1 MADLGKK
8 LKDLRKK
15 NKLSIYDVERL
26 TGLHFSTI
34 SKYERNE
41 RKPSLGVLRE
51 LAEVYNVSIGGLL
64 SEQEELLR
72 YLPPHLQEGARLL
85 LERQD
90 LLDLLAL
97 AQGLRPAQV
106 QMLTRFLKTV
116 LDNQPAP
123 DGQQ

>member
-64 SEQEELLR
+64 SEQEELLQ

-106 QMLTRFLKTV
+106 QMLTGFLKTV